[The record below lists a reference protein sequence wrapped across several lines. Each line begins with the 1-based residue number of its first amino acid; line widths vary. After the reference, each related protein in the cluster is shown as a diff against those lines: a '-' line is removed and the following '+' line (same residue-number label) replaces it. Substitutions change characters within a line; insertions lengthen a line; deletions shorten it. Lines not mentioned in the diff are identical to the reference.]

1 MAKLLYRYDNGG
13 YTVALYEDWTKI
25 WRWEGE
31 REFPDSMDVK
41 ITNYCDANCSY
52 CHEESTTE
60 WRHWDLHHF
69 MQEIKKLPKGIE
81 IAIGGGNPL
90 SHPEIITFLKELK
103 ENWYVPNVTVNAKH
117 QYMITQELED
127 NIYWIW
133 ISYTQPITYNNPN
146 MVIHFIAWIHSYE
159 LINSY
164 LKKWYKCL
172 ILWYKNH
179 WRWKINDFINSRI
192 NKKIIELKEHLPA
205 MKWLLAFDSLAVY
218 QLLPQEIVSKDY
230 WDLHFTGDDWTL
242 SMYFDLVKGEYAK
255 NSFALDRYDFNGSIF
270 EAFNTIKHD

>member
-1 MAKLLYRYDNGG
+1 MAKLLYRYTNGWH
-13 YTVALYEDWTKI
+13 TVALYEDWTKI
-25 WRWEGE
+25 WHWEWE

-60 WRHWDLHHF
+60 WKHWDLTHF
-69 MQEIKKLPKGIE
+69 IQEIKKLPKGIE

-90 SHPEIITFLKELK
+90 SHPEIIPFLKELK
-103 ENWYVPNVTVNAKH
+103 ESWYVPNVTVNAKH
-117 QYMITQELED
+117 QYMITSELEKY
-127 NIYWIW
+127 IYWIW

-146 MVIHFIAWIHSYE
+146 MVIHFIAGIHSYE
-159 LINSY
+159 LIDSY

-192 NKKIIELKEHLPA
+192 NKKITELKEHLPE

-218 QLLPQEIVSKDY
+218 QLLPQEIVTKDY

-255 NSFALDRYDFNGSIF
+255 NSFALDRYKFNDTIF